1 MFWKAPNTTRATIV
15 EKMKFVLLWLHP
27 MIIRKNLPN
36 DVIDVC
42 HVMLKGDF
50 KKKIGLLRQI
60 WMMTMRISWLTIFFS
75 SCNQLFKWCKLIP
88 LIIGGAYLKY

>member
-50 KKKIGLLRQI
+50 
-60 WMMTMRISWLTIFFS
+60 
-75 SCNQLFKWCKLIP
+75 
-88 LIIGGAYLKY
+88 